1 MADKLPTPQD
11 QDYDTSQIDVEGMAS
26 AIERNKLVAFNHRR
40 LHERRWYDNNF
51 FDDGYHFR
59 YLSRTTN
66 KIIDLS
72 ERATVYAP
80 QRAIPKAS
88 RQIRGIANLL
98 LSSDPTPTVYPE
110 DYPAT
115 GNDQVDQLQRKKASD
130 DAKKRGW
137 WLEEEW
143 NEPDASGETILE
155 KLALMPILTAKHSIS
170 WMQIWAD
177 EQENIRSQV
186 YDAFDLYVIGSYTN
200 IEDLPFIIKATPL
213 LVAQI
218 RSNESFDETQRMK
231 VLADNKP
238 ADSLIKQAYIRARY
252 GRDTSSDQAGTAML
266 YEAFIKE
273 YLNEDNMERIKL
285 QKDANT
291 ILKGRE
297 IGDPIIRQT
306 FVANGVWLRDSYL
319 NMSSY
324 PFVDFR
330 MEPGPLYNVPLI
342 ERFKDANKSLDSAVS
357 RMERY
362 FHTMVTGMWMKRQG
376 EQFKIS
382 NAAGGQVIEYDST
395 PPVQA
400 NLASP
405 GQWTFEFMNLLT
417 NFIEEQGVSTTLGQ
431 IPTGV
436 KAHAAIESLKEQE
449 YSNLVI
455 AHRRLKS
462 TVSRIASKMFDIAD
476 EHYVH
481 PKDITHS
488 VRGKP
493 VNFQVIG
500 ATALKKRK
508 NAKIDNPNDLITLS
522 KDAKID
528 IEVQNGAA
536 YTRAGKQEATQEMI
550 NTMLQWA
557 QVGALN
563 QEAVKLVIERYL
575 ESFEFGS
582 TAEFMEAIDKGMGM
596 AMDDKTLTQ
605 IKTAVLQAL
614 KDAGEVGP
622 EADQTHEQI
631 TKFAVLQALKDS
643 GLVNDIQKA
652 AGNVKESI
660 AVDIDYK
667 DAPEDVK
674 REMEVK
680 AGFTPSKTISPSGSD
695 QIAKHAALSA
705 KQQELQQAQV
715 EAQQQ
720 AEQQQAELQQEA
732 ELAQQAQNNIPQGGQ
747 Q

>member
-1 MADKLPTPQD
+1 MADKLPRPID
-11 QDYDTSQIDVEGMAS
+11 QDYDTSQVDVEGMAA
-26 AIERNKLVAFNHRR
+26 AIERNKLVAANHRR

-110 DYPAT
+110 DYPQT
-115 GNDQVDQLQRKKASD
+115 GNEQTDQIAKKKASD

-143 NEPDASGETILE
+143 NETDASGETILE

-170 WMQIWAD
+170 WIQIWCD
-177 EQENIRSQV
+177 EQEKIRSQV

-213 LVAQI
+213 LVAQV
-218 RSNESFDETQRMK
+218 RANESFDKTQRDK

-238 ADSLIKQAYIRARY
+238 ADSMIKQAYLRARY

-273 YLNEDNMERIKL
+273 YLNEKNIERIKL
-285 QKDANT
+285 QKDAAV

-306 FVANGVWLRDSYL
+306 FTANGVWLRDSYL

-330 MEPGPLYNVPLI
+330 MEPGPLYSVPLI

-362 FHTMVTGMWMKRQG
+362 FHTMVTGMWLKRQG
-376 EQFKIS
+376 EQFKINNS
-382 NAAGGQVIEYDST
+382 SGGQIIEYEAT
-395 PPVQA
+395 PPTQA
-400 NLASP
+400 NLANP

-431 IPTGV
+431 LPTGV

-462 TVSRIASKMFDIAD
+462 TVSRIAAKMFEIAD
-476 EHYVH
+476 ENYVH
-481 PKDITHS
+481 PKDVTHS
-488 VRGKP
+488 ERGKP

-508 NAKIDNPNDLITLS
+508 NMKIDNPDGLITLS
-522 KDAKID
+522 KDAKVD

-536 YTRAGKQEATQEMI
+536 YTRAGKQEATQNMI

-563 QEAVKLVIERYL
+563 IEAVKLVIEKYL

-596 AMDDKTLTQ
+596 AMTDQQITQ

-614 KDAGEVGP
+614 QDAGEVGQ
-622 EADQTHEQI
+622 EASDKRVMENKIGT
-631 TKFAVLQALKDS
+631 LQALKDS
-643 GLVNDIQKA
+643 GLAKGIQDGVQTKENIDI
-652 AGNVKESI
+652 
-660 AVDIDYK
+660 DIDYK

-674 REMEVK
+674 REMEAK
-680 AGFTPSKTISPSGSD
+680 AGFAPSKTISPSGSD
-695 QIAKHAALSA
+695 QIAKHAAMGQ
-705 KQQELQQAQV
+705 KQQELVQAQADSAQQAQ
-715 EAQQQ
+715 
-720 AEQQQAELQQEA
+720 QQQAELEQEA
-732 ELAQQAQNNIPQGGQ
+732 ELAKQAQNNIPQGGQ